1 MAVNSNVPQKILKN
15 KIKIMS
21 IIPNKC
27 SIMDLTNKI
36 RIKRRSKMRNIG
48 TVRRL
53 DELGRITLPMEI
65 RNNFEI
71 TDRDSIHIYVEG
83 GKIILEKFRPSDI
96 FSDETEELIEYK
108 GKYVSKKS
116 ILELERIA
124 SFS

>member
-1 MAVNSNVPQKILKN
+1 
-15 KIKIMS
+15 
-21 IIPNKC
+21 
-27 SIMDLTNKI
+27 
-36 RIKRRSKMRNIG
+36 MRNIG